1 MAPPSPSPPL
11 RVLAVTSDPATRA
24 TFSATFTAAAGFETT
39 AAVGCDDAVLQ
50 LIAAPFDVVVAELCP
65 TKGAAAV
72 GQLRR
77 LGRLPVVVCFPH
89 GASPETVEEAR
100 RAGADQVV
108 PLPRAP
114 SGAPDPYGLGA
125 LRQTVQGACA
135 TARGGTGASAGR
147 VATTGTSP
155 AVGATW
161 PRTGTGPA
169 VRAERNPN
177 TSGPWSPAPP
187 PAGPPARPPTGT
199 GPAVRAERNPNTS
212 GPWSAT
218 PPPASPSSRPPT
230 GTSPA
235 VRAERDGGDP
245 PQEAPGATP
254 PRLERRPWLGTRRS
268 LETPAPP
275 ASTQAGPKDVA
286 SPSAPAPGAS
296 PARRRAA
303 ATEVVVIGSSAGG
316 PATLAALLRDWRP
329 EDAPPIIVAQHLL
342 DGFTAGLVASLATE
356 TFLHVRTAI
365 DGARLARGTVYIA
378 PGGSHLAV
386 RRRADGLAMVVTPS
400 GPQDRFRP
408 SVDHLFLSAA
418 GEVGA
423 GALAILLTGMG
434 EDGAEGLA
442 ILRRAGAATFCEDP
456 ATAKVR
462 GMPAAAVSR
471 GAAEFIAPIE
481 ALGPAV
487 ARLW

>member
-77 LGRLPVVVCFPH
+77 LGRLPVVVCFPQ
-89 GASPETVEEAR
+89 GAPSEAIEQAR
-100 RAGADQVV
+100 KAGADRVV

-114 SGAPDPYGLGA
+114 SGAPDNHGVGA

-135 TARGGTGASAGR
+135 TAQGGAAASAAR
-147 VATTGTSP
+147 AATTGTSP
-155 AVGATW
+155 AVRAT
-161 PRTGTGPA
+161 
-169 VRAERNPN
+169 
-177 TSGPWSPAPP
+177 S
-187 PAGPPARPPTGT
+187 PPTGT
-199 GPAVRAERNPNTS
+199 SPAVRAERNPNTS